1 MLVIVYRL
9 NDKIELVTKF
19 FNIKIYSEKYCHSLL
34 I

>member
-1 MLVIVYRL
+1 MLVIVYRQ

-19 FNIKIYSEKYCHSLL
+19 FNIEFTLKNSHSLL